1 MPGAE
6 EKLTWTFIP
15 VECGFVRIPKM
26 FVTDKRLA
34 EPRSEDVL
42 KAPSQDEVGKPVRII
57 DTRREWRDQEDVQGA
72 YGTVNELQDILG
84 GRAPGGESMSG
95 IGPILVLP

>member
-15 VECGFVRIPKM
+15 VECGFVRVPKM
-26 FVTDKRLA
+26 FVTDKRLV
-34 EPRSEDVL
+34 EPRSEDVP
-42 KAPSQDEVGKPVRII
+42 KVPSQDEVGKAVRIV
-57 DTRREWRDQEDVQGA
+57 DTRREWRDQEDAQGA

-84 GRAPGGESMSG
+84 GIASGGESMSG